1 MTIVVETHKIVNVIE
16 THEITIN
23 THDTLKG
30 NDKQKHGG
38 KSKGKGVVDVV
49 AIVEG
54 KVKMLVQGLA
64 YNNELVFVIKR
75 RKKKVKVVE
84 HQTL

>member
-1 MTIVVETHKIVNVIE
+1 
-16 THEITIN
+16 
-23 THDTLKG
+23 
-30 NDKQKHGG
+30 
-38 KSKGKGVVDVV
+38 VV